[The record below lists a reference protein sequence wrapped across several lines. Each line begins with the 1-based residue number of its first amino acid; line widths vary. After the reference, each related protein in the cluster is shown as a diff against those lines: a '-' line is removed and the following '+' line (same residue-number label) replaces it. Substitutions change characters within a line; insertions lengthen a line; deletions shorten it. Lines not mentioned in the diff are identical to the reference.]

1 MVALDTEI
9 WEWNLNVEISQGS
22 WVGCQ
27 KLDTGASPGG
37 LMQGGGGLMQG
48 VVTSEHYN

>member
-1 MVALDTEI
+1 MWKFPRALI
-9 WEWNLNVEISQGS
+9 IP